1 MSKNEFLSLCRLPLL
16 LMMLWF
22 IPSVLKGQMDKI
34 RYPEQFLLPE
44 FTEGKIKMK
53 TGKDWE
59 THLNYNLVSQKVT
72 FIRQGEILDLTNIS
86 NVDTVYIN
94 GRKFIPSGNVFYEV
108 LSADPFILYVQHKAN
123 VKAAA
128 QSDSYG
134 KIPETASSTSLKYF
148 STSAEFYKLSD
159 QDLVI
164 TREDIYWLMINDSL
178 QSFRDTGQLIKLF
191 PGLKDDIRSYVRKNK
206 LKFSNPE
213 DIKRLAGFCIDGAK

>member
-1 MSKNEFLSLCRLPLL
+1 MLL
-16 LMMLWF
+16 VC

-34 RYPEQFLLPE
+34 KYPEQFLYPE
-44 FTEGKIKMK
+44 FAQGKVKMK
-53 TGKDWE
+53 TGKDLE
-59 THLNYNLVSQKVT
+59 ASLNYNLVSQKVT
-72 FIRQGEILDLTNIS
+72 FLRQGEILDLTDIS

-94 GRKFIPSGNVFYEV
+94 DRKFIPSGKIFYEV
-108 LSADPFILYVQHKAN
+108 LSTAPFILYVQHKAN
-123 VKAAA
+123 VKKAA

-148 STSAEFYKLSD
+148 STSAEFYKMSD

-164 TREDIYWLMINDSL
+164 TREDIYWLLINDSL

-191 PGLKDDIRSYVRKNK
+191 PGQKDNIRSYVRKNK

-213 DIKRLAGFCIDGAK
+213 DIKRLAGFCIEGIK